1 MGHPYESAEELF
13 GSALYNSAVYSDE
26 EEAIFGSPVGEA
38 RISVGGSSSR
48 GVTLLR
54 TLRVR
59 CRRVRHR
66 PPLDPLFVGLGDLD
80 AKISGRNLRPRRR

>member
-48 GVTLLR
+48 GASLLIG
-54 TLRVR
+54 
-59 CRRVRHR
+59 H
-66 PPLDPLFVGLGDLD
+66 
-80 AKISGRNLRPRRR
+80 SE